1 MVRLFHVHFPTR
13 TLLLAVAETCLIV
26 LALLTAAFAWSPGE
40 GQLWLSY
47 EHGFLKIGV
56 IAATCM
62 LCMYYYDLY
71 DSVVLRSLREGL
83 TRLIQVLG
91 TVCLLLA
98 LLYYAYP
105 AARVGLSTL
114 VVGIILIGASLGLLR
129 NLFTTLNRS
138 PRFAERIV
146 IVGEGPLALSL
157 GEEIER
163 RPELGMRL
171 VGFVGRG
178 RESTVGTNGFRRL
191 GEVEDLPEVIG
202 SQRIT
207 GVITAESSDHDRL
220 PDAKLR
226 QLKARGLQ
234 IMDGF
239 ALYET
244 VTGKVSFDALPPA
257 WMFYSPAIRVSPV
270 LLVYKRATSLLVS
283 GLGLAVTAPLMALIA
298 LAIWLDSGRPVIF
311 RQRRVGKGGKL
322 FTLYKFRSMRREADP
337 YGEFKPAQEHDVRFT
352 RVGRWLRRYRLDELP
367 QLYNILRGDMY
378 FVGPRPFAREEE
390 EELAQQIP
398 FYPQRWAIRPGAT
411 GWAQVRNGYC
421 ASLKD
426 NAEKLSYDLF
436 YIKNMSVGLD
446 LLILFQTT
454 KILLLGRGGR

>member
-26 LALLTAAFAWSPGE
+26 VALLAAALAWSPIE
-40 GQLWLSY
+40 SQLWLSY

>member
-26 LALLTAAFAWSPGE
+26 LALLTAALAWSPVE
-40 GQLWLSY
+40 SQIWLSY

-71 DSVVLRSLREGL
+71 DSVVLTSLREGL

-91 TVCLLLA
+91 TVCLILA

-105 AARVGLSTL
+105 AARVGLGTL
-114 VVGIILIGASLGLLR
+114 VVGIVLVGVSLGLLR
-129 NLFTTLNRS
+129 DLFTTLNRS
-138 PRFAERIV
+138 PRFAQRIV
-146 IVGEGPLALSL
+146 ILGGGPLALSL

-171 VGFVGRG
+171 LGLIGRA
-178 RESTVGTNGFRRL
+178 RESGIGTNGFRRL
-191 GEVEDLPEVIG
+191 GEVEDLPGLVSTE
-202 SQRIT
+202 RIT
-207 GVITAESSDHDRL
+207 GVIMAESSDRDRL
-220 PDAKLR
+220 PDARVR
-226 QLKARGLQ
+226 QLKTRGLQ

-239 ALYET
+239 SLYET
-244 VTGKVSFDALPPA
+244 ITGKVSFDALPPA
-257 WMFYSPAIRVSPV
+257 WMFFSPAFHVSPA
-270 LLVYKRATSLLVS
+270 LLLYKRATSLLLS
-283 GLGLAVTAPLMALIA
+283 GLSLVVAAPLMALIA
-298 LAIWLDSGRPVIF
+298 LAIWLDSRGPIIF
-311 RQRRVGKGGKL
+311 RQQRLGKGGKL
-322 FTLYKFRSMRREADP
+322 FTLYKFRSMRREASPD
-337 YGEFKPAQEHDVRFT
+337 GNFKPTQERDERFT
-352 RVGRWLRRYRLDELP
+352 RVGQWLRRYRLDELP

-378 FVGPRPFAREEE
+378 FVGPRPFARQEED
-390 EELAQQIP
+390 ELAQQIP
-398 FYPQRWAIRPGAT
+398 FYPQRWAVKPGAT
-411 GWAQVRNGYC
+411 GWAQVHNGYC

>member
-26 LALLTAAFAWSPGE
+26 LALLAAALAWSPVE
-40 GQLWLSY
+40 SELWLSY
-47 EHGFLKIGV
+47 EHGFLKMGV
-56 IAATCM
+56 IAVTCV

-71 DSVVLRSLREGL
+71 DSVVLRSRREAL

-105 AARVGLSTL
+105 AARVGLGRFVGGIGL
-114 VVGIILIGASLGLLR
+114 VGVSVGLLR

-138 PRFAERIV
+138 PRFAERVV
-146 IVGEGPLALSL
+146 IVGEGPLATSL

-171 VGFVGRG
+171 LGFVGSAWG
-178 RESTVGTNGFRRL
+178 GTASSNGFRRL
-191 GEVEDLPEVIG
+191 GEIG
-202 SQRIT
+202 NLTALVSRERIT
-207 GVITAESSDHDRL
+207 GVITAESSDRDRI
-220 PDAKLR
+220 PEAKLKH
-226 QLKARGLQ
+226 LKMRGLQ
-234 IMDGF
+234 VLDGPAF
-239 ALYET
+239 YET
-244 VTGKVSFDALPPA
+244 VTGKVAFDSLSPT
-257 WMFYSPAIRVSPV
+257 WMFFAPAIHVSR
-270 LLVYKRATSLLVS
+270 LLLLYKRAASIALS
-283 GLGLAVTAPLMALIA
+283 ILALIVTAPLMALIA
-298 LAIWLDSGRPVIF
+298 LAIWVDSGGPILF
-311 RQRRVGKGGKL
+311 RQQRVGKGGKL
-322 FTLYKFRSMRREADP
+322 FTLYKFRSMYPAAD
-337 YGEFKPAQEHDVRFT
+337 GDGDFKPAQENDERFT
-352 RVGRWLRRYRLDELP
+352 GVGRWLRRYRLDELP

-378 FVGPRPFAREEE
+378 FIGPRPFAQQEE

-398 FYPQRWAIRPGAT
+398 FYPQRWAVRPGAT

-426 NAEKLSYDLF
+426 NEEKLSYDLF
-436 YIKNMSVGLD
+436 YIKNLSVGLD